1 MTFTYTQDL
10 TVPRDFV
17 RFYSGDTV
25 EASSLLSDEIIAS
38 LIATTGG
45 QETAVIAALRHIL
58 TRMSQPDFRADWLQV
73 DYAAARAGVRARLAD
88 AERQFGTDA
97 LAVESVN
104 TYRADS
110 ATTTSPDFSDGRP

>member
-1 MTFTYTQDL
+1 MAFTYMQDL

-17 RFYSGDTV
+17 RFYTGDTV
-25 EASSLLSDEIIAS
+25 EASSLLSDEVIAS

-45 QETAVIAALRHIL
+45 KETAVIAALRHIL

-73 DYAAARAGVRARLAD
+73 DYAAARAGVMTRLAD
-88 AERQFGTDA
+88 AERQFGLDA
-97 LAVESVN
+97 LTVESIT

-110 ATTTSPDFSDGRP
+110 DASEGEST